1 MHEKCIIDS
10 KPAVKRHQPVGIT
23 IYIGNLSFERDEFGI
38 KKLFYPYGYVV
49 DVKIVRDLKT
59 EKSKG
64 YAFVTMSKKSEGLVA
79 IKALNTSV
87 VDERTLKVSE
97 AKPQESKMAFE
108 PKNKLALK
116 PKAQKMDDEPKKKQI
131 IKPKARQ
138 GLQVLFDFLHK

>member
-1 MHEKCIIDS
+1 MKNAS
-10 KPAVKRHQPVGIT
+10 TAKVAPQKRHQPIGIT
-23 IYIGNLSFERDEFGI
+23 IYIGNLSFDRDEFGI
-38 KKLFYPYGYVV
+38 KKLFYPFGYVV

-64 YAFVTMSKKSEGLVA
+64 YAFVTMAKKSEGLAA
-79 IKALNTSV
+79 IKTLDSSQ

-108 PKNKLALK
+108 PKKTLALK
-116 PKAQKMDDEPKKKQI
+116 STAKKVEEPKKKEV